1 MIPNPSVFRANDIRG
16 IADTDLTSEFVTLL
30 GRAYGSHVVSV
41 GGTKVCVGRDCRL
54 HGPRLRDAFIDGIL
68 QTGLDVVDVGVVP
81 SPLLYFAV
89 FHLDTDGG
97 VQITG
102 SHNPSEFNGFK
113 MMLGKSSMHGEAITK
128 LKDRIERHDFI
139 IGEGQLSQQGIDEDY
154 VRLAEENLHVGP
166 RKLKVVVD
174 GGNGAGGPTAM
185 AVLGALGIE
194 TVPLYIDMDGR
205 FPNHHP
211 DPTVVENLQ
220 DLIATVKEVGADLGV
235 AYDGDGDRLGIVDE
249 RGEIIWGDRLMI
261 LLSRDLLR
269 QCPGSAIVAEVKC
282 SKTLFEDIADH
293 GGRPIMSAVGHSL
306 IKARM
311 IKEDALLGGEM
322 SGHIFFK
329 HRWYGFD
336 DAVYATCRLLEILGR
351 DDRPLSEHL
360 SDVPQTHVT
369 PEIRLACPDDLKFD
383 LVEEARAHY
392 RATHRVVEIDGAR
405 IDFEDGWGLIRASNT
420 QPVIVLR
427 TEGGSAH
434 ARDTIR
440 DELVAF
446 VDARIEQP

>member
-1 MIPNPSVFRANDIRG
+1 
-16 IADTDLTSEFVTLL
+16 
-30 GRAYGSHVVSV
+30 
-41 GGTKVCVGRDCRL
+41 
-54 HGPRLRDAFIDGIL
+54 
-68 QTGLDVVDVGVVP
+68 
-81 SPLLYFAV
+81 
-89 FHLDTDGG
+89 
-97 VQITG
+97 
-102 SHNPSEFNGFK
+102 
-113 MMLGKSSMHGEAITK
+113 
-128 LKDRIERHDFI
+128 
-139 IGEGQLSQQGIDEDY
+139 
-154 VRLAEENLHVGP
+154 
-166 RKLKVVVD
+166 
-174 GGNGAGGPTAM
+174 
-185 AVLGALGIE
+185 
-194 TVPLYIDMDGR
+194 MDGR

>member
-30 GRAYGSHVVSV
+30 GRAYGSHVLAQ
-41 GGTKVCVGRDCRL
+41 GGTQVCVGRDCRL
-54 HGPRLRDAFIDGIL
+54 HGPRIRDALIDGIL
-68 QTGLDVVDVGVVP
+68 QTGLNVIDVGVVP

-102 SHNPSEFNGFK
+102 SHNPKEFNGFK
-113 MMLGKSSMHGEAITK
+113 MMLGKSSLHGENITR
-128 LKDRIERHDFI
+128 LRERIERRDFLV
-139 IGEGQLSQQGIDEDY
+139 GEGTLTEQSIDEDY
-154 VRLAEENLHVGP
+154 AHLAAENLHVGP

-185 AVLGALGIE
+185 AVLKALHVE
-194 TVPLYIDMDGR
+194 TIPLYVEMDGS

-220 DLIATVKEVGADLGV
+220 ELIATVKATGADLGV
-235 AYDGDGDRLGIVDE
+235 GYDGDGDRLGIVDE
-249 RGEIIWGDRLMI
+249 TGEIIWGDRLMI

-269 QCPGSAIVAEVKC
+269 ECPGSSIVAEVKC
-282 SKTLFEDIADH
+282 SKTLFEDIAKH

-311 IKEDALLGGEM
+311 VKEDAMLGGEM

-351 DDRPLSEHL
+351 DDRTLSEHL
-360 SDVPQTHVT
+360 ADVPKTHVT
-369 PEIRLACPDDLKFD
+369 PEIRLDCPDDIKFG
-383 LVEEARAHY
+383 VVKEAQDHY

-405 IDFEDGWGLIRASNT
+405 IDFEGGWGLIRASNT

-427 TEGGSAH
+427 AEGASAE
-434 ARDTIR
+434 ARDAIR
-440 DELVAF
+440 DELTAF
-446 VDARIEQP
+446 VDARVRP